1 MEREGKVEE
10 ERKRSKERQ
19 KQKRDRLGSLRGASL
34 EDNRGWKPLL
44 NGTNSQIVRVCV
56 FMCLQLCVCTA
67 WPQLWNSWENILAT

>member
-56 FMCLQLCVCTA
+56 CLCVCSCVCV
-67 WPQLWNSWENILAT
+67 LHGHSWGIAGKTS